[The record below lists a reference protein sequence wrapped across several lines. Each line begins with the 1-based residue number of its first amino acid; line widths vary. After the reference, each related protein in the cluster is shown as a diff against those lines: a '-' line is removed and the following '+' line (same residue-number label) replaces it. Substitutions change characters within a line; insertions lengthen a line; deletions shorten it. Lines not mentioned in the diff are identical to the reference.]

1 MSENLNASPEE
12 TTQRV
17 ADRAN
22 KKVFFRKRSG
32 CPLHEDKELDITYK
46 NPEFLSKFISEGG
59 RILGARIT
67 GVCPKHQKEISKAI
81 KIARMIALMPFVTK
95 FD

>member
-1 MSENLNASPEE
+1 MSEDLKALPEKA
-12 TTQRV
+12 TQRV

-32 CPLHEDKELDITYK
+32 CPLHEDKDLNITYK
-46 NPEFLSKFISEGG
+46 NSEFLSKFISEGG

-67 GVCPKHQKEISKAI
+67 GVCPKHQKEITQSI
-81 KIARMIALMPFVTK
+81 KIARMLALMPFVTK